1 MRVSVK
7 RVLSGCALV
16 MAFVPGVTFA
26 AEVDESAGPR
36 LEEVTVT
43 ATRHEE
49 AISKVPISVSAYTQE
64 SMDEKGIRDFADI
77 ARYTPGVKIDG
88 GQTNAISIRGRA
100 GGRDRPLYHDPTQP
114 HEGIER

>member
-49 AISKVPISVSAYTQE
+49 AMVKTRMFHGRRKLRHTLPMSAGSETQ
-64 SMDEKGIRDFADI
+64 S
-77 ARYTPGVKIDG
+77 
-88 GQTNAISIRGRA
+88 
-100 GGRDRPLYHDPTQP
+100 GGRLRY
-114 HEGIER
+114 GR